1 MLGCLQLAGLQP
13 GAGSRWQPGSF
24 AEPGRREPP
33 WLHAL
38 LLSSGRLDPQVLAPL
53 QPAVGNT
60 VTQDLRSRGVAERTE
75 GVQTHRYSISVEATE
90 RELRLCGFA
99 LLNHFLT
106 MHHVIAEH
114 VRLQPI
120 ELLILIA
127 TTTGNVQ
134 RALRT
139 EALPEALRGNKPLPP
154 ELVVPMSRR
163 AIARVTGIP
172 TETVRRHVESMV
184 KRGILVSMLKGVRA
198 PNRLTERWAAAAT
211 LRLIES
217 HVACTEKL
225 IALQAIAPQPPRSTR
240 SKRA

>member
-1 MLGCLQLAGLQP
+1 MG
-13 GAGSRWQPGSF
+13 
-24 AEPGRREPP
+24 
-33 WLHAL
+33 
-38 LLSSGRLDPQVLAPL
+38 D
-53 QPAVGNT
+53 T
-60 VTQDLRSRGVAERTE
+60 VTQDQRSQDVAERTT
-75 GVQTHRYSISVEATE
+75 GVQTYRYTISVEATE

-114 VRLQPI
+114 VRLQPM

-139 EALPEALRGNKPLPP
+139 EALPEALRGSKPLPP
-154 ELVVPMSRR
+154 ELAVPMSRR

-184 KRGILVSMLKGVRA
+184 KRGILVSMPKGVRA
-198 PNRLTERWAAAAT
+198 PSRLTERWAAAAT

-217 HVACTEKL
+217 HAACTEKL
-225 IALQAIAPQPPRSTR
+225 IALQAIAPQPPGSVK